1 MMSQM
6 FHVVKCFRCDC
17 FQVQQVKKVKRWTC
31 KVCGE
36 KQSLLKEF
44 AGGSGAD
51 CGRHVRR
58 LNAGRGAAS
67 EEAAAR
73 SLRKR
78 QEEQTGSGHRRHQQQ
93 VFPTQVSRW
102 SKYVD
107 PPEDEDNQ
115 DILKDVW
122 CFQSNSMTDRKR
134 KRDADGR
141 HRSNV
146 DTPDVRRRPPPSSGP
161 DVADTPGPEIAV
173 TWPRPLLP
181 ASSSASDR
189 GPAAAFVTADGGPR
203 RTAAAHPPVTWPR
216 PLLPASSM
224 FDSGEDFDVAF

>member
-1 MMSQM
+1 MSQM

-17 FQVQQVKKVKRWTC
+17 FQVQQVKKVKKWTC

-78 QEEQTGSGHRRHQQQ
+78 QEEQTGSGDRRHQQ
-93 VFPTQVSRW
+93 QVSRW

-107 PPEDEDNQ
+107 PPEDDDNE
-115 DILKDVW
+115 DILKDVC
-122 CFQSNSMTDRKR
+122 CFHGNSMTDRKR
-134 KRDADGR
+134 KLDADGR

-161 DVADTPGPEIAV
+161 DVAV

-181 ASSSASDR
+181 ASSSTSDR
-189 GPAAAFVTADGGPR
+189 GSAAPFVTADGGPR
-203 RTAAAHPPVTWPR
+203 PR

-224 FDSGEDFDVAF
+224 FDSGEDFDDF